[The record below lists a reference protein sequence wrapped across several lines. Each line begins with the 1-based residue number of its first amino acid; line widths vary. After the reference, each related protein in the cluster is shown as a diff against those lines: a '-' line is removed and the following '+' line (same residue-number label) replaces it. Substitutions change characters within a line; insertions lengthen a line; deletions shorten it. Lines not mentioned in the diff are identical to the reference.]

1 MTKIAPART
10 QPARATLVWKNSKN
24 GAVAGFAGIFNSKLR
39 TSLSTRGA
47 DIEGDKLGSPST
59 DINEFSKLV
68 KMEIAVPEQERLSA
82 VLSRSPTNLKEQL
95 SVENPVA
102 SFAVMVE
109 LKNGSGE
116 NTAARAR
123 QLIIVKINEKIAQ
136 PLARFRI
143 PSIKSDYVNV

>member
-47 DIEGDKLGSPST
+47 DIEGDKLGSPSA
-59 DINEFSKLV
+59 DINEFSKVV

-95 SVENPVA
+95 SVA
-102 SFAVMVE
+102 TFAVMVE